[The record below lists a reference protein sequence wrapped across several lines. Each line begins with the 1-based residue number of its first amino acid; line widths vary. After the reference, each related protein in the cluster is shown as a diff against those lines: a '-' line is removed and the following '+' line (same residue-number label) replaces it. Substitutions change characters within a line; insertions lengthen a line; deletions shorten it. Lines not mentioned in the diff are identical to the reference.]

1 MGHSMG
7 YCWGRMPDFRY
18 RSFISYSHRDE
29 PWGKWLQ
36 RCDESEILEYDPRI
50 ENQGLPES

>member
-1 MGHSMG
+1 
-7 YCWGRMPDFRY
+7 MPDFRY
-18 RSFISYSHRDE
+18 RSFTSYSHRDE
-29 PWGKWLQ
+29 RWGKWLQ